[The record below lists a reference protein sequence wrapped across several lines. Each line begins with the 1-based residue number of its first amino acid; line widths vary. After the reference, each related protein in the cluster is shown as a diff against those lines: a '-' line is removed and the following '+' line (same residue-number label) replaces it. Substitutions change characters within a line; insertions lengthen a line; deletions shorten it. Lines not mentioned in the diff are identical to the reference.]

1 MTKKKNVLI
10 LEDNLILCNILKI
23 WLLRAGY
30 EVITSIDEPSARKK
44 IREFK
49 IDLILS
55 DVRLPE
61 GNGISFLKWCI
72 QKGFNAPFII
82 MTEYASISDA
92 VQAIKMGANDYLQ
105 KPVFEEKLLELLH
118 GILGSPAIVRNKRD
132 LFTRCSPAAL
142 ETERLVHCVA
152 STDLSVMI
160 LGPNGSGKESVA
172 LKIHNNSRRKNKP
185 FIAVNCGSISKDL
198 IASEFFGRIK
208 GAYTGADSDS
218 VGYFGTANGGTLF
231 LDEIGNMP
239 YEMQILLLR
248 ALQEKEYTPVG
259 SNKTLQADIRI
270 LSATNEDM
278 EKAILKGRF
287 REDLFHRLAE
297 FEIKQPGLSQC
308 TEDIIP
314 LAEFFRKKYAKEV
327 KINSVGFST
336 EAKKAMLSYLWP
348 GNIRELNNRVR
359 RAILV
364 SDNGIITCENLG
376 LDINKTERFIQPL
389 DKGEDDKIIS
399 ALKRNNGNISN
410 TAKELGIS
418 RTTLYKKI
426 KKHNIKNSRNRN
438 SNSVNP

>member
-1 MTKKKNVLI
+1 
-10 LEDNLILCNILKI
+10 
-23 WLLRAGY
+23 
-30 EVITSIDEPSARKK
+30 
-44 IREFK
+44 
-49 IDLILS
+49 
-55 DVRLPE
+55 
-61 GNGISFLKWCI
+61 
-72 QKGFNAPFII
+72 
-82 MTEYASISDA
+82 
-92 VQAIKMGANDYLQ
+92 
-105 KPVFEEKLLELLH
+105 
-118 GILGSPAIVRNKRD
+118 
-132 LFTRCSPAAL
+132 
-142 ETERLVHCVA
+142 
-152 STDLSVMI
+152 
-160 LGPNGSGKESVA
+160 
-172 LKIHNNSRRKNKP
+172 
-185 FIAVNCGSISKDL
+185 
-198 IASEFFGRIK
+198 
-208 GAYTGADSDS
+208 
-218 VGYFGTANGGTLF
+218 
-231 LDEIGNMP
+231 MP